1 MEAAMMEFHISRQSR
16 DRYQFDQSLFSYN
29 GNAILANFHAA
40 RIFAQKMN
48 QKLDLVHFP
57 EKTIKAGQINAM
69 GLIDEI
75 LHHIIMLY
83 RQQINPQVMEQALKA
98 ITSQYGRKEVDRL
111 LERFTSEFPPLPVY
125 RKEMTVE
132 QYLSGSTD
140 GVPNQVVSLEE
151 MVLLW
156 VANKN
161 PAQEPFQELFSDSD
175 LQIGTIYGKALQSLY
190 EFFSKQPPFGPD
202 RQNLID
208 MLCAPAINSPYSLT
222 DQLEF
227 IRTRWA
233 DLLGSFL
240 YRLLSGMDFIREENK
255 VSFGGPGPSVIPVYA
270 TGTASLTGLSEPENF
285 TPDREWMPRLV
296 LLAKNTYVWLDQ
308 LSKKY
313 KRAIHHLNEIPNEEL
328 EILAQSGFTGL
339 WLIGLW
345 ERSRASARIKQ
356 LCGNPEAISSAYSL
370 FSYDI
375 AADLG
380 GQAAYE
386 DLKERAWQY
395 GIRLAS
401 DMVPNH
407 MAIDSPWVV
416 EHPDWF
422 LSLEHSPFPSYTFQG
437 PDLSA
442 NPSISI
448 KLEDHYYNRTDA
460 SVVFQR
466 IDKRSGDTRYVY
478 HGNDGT
484 TMPWNDT
491 AQLNYLNPEVREAII
506 QTILSVARRFPIIRF
521 DAAMTL
527 AKKHYQRL
535 WFPEPG
541 TGGAIPSRAE
551 QGLTKEQ
558 FDALNPIEFW
568 REVVDRAAVEAPDTL
583 LLAEAFWLMEGYFVR
598 TLGMHRVYNS
608 AFMNM
613 LRNEE
618 NAGYRQLIKNTLE
631 FEPEILKRYVNF
643 MNNPDERTAV
653 EQFGKGDKYFGICI
667 LMATMP
673 GLPMFGHGQVEG
685 YAEKYGM
692 EFYKAYWEEEV
703 DQGLVSRHQREVFP
717 LLHRR
722 ALFAGIENFHMYDL
736 FSGHGTVDE
745 NVFVYSNRMGDQNS
759 LVVFNNKFSSTQ
771 GWANLSVP
779 TSVKET
785 KDKRSITQRT
795 VAQGLGIQSQ
805 PNAFVVFRDQVT
817 NLEYL
822 RPLKELVEKGFYV
835 QLNAYEYHVFI
846 DFHVVG
852 DDEWGSYSQLYA
864 YLNGRGVPNL
874 QDAMQ
879 ELLLQPVQHPF
890 REIFNPGYFTYLLQK
905 IGSTPEKATFQEA
918 GKKVS
923 HLLEGIS
930 QMGYPHKE
938 LEAVQVEM
946 MDKLSILLA
955 LPDIEKSI
963 PMPGSRKYQDAVNF
977 LKQGLEEK
985 ENWFTLLSWLF
996 THNLG
1001 KMGVKDGFE
1010 DLSLSWL
1017 EEWQFAKTIDHTLKD
1032 LGMSDDTAW
1041 RMNIKLH
1048 LLISQ
1053 QRWYEQLGKLP
1064 LCQIVNIW
1072 LSNTAIQQ
1080 YLGINR
1086 FKDILWFNQESM
1098 DSFCWWMFSLAV
1110 VQTQSDPRHTA
1121 NSFVE
1126 QILGAYE
1133 IIQGLKKAATKA
1145 DFQIDRLLEALEE

>member
-541 TGGAIPSRAE
+541 TGGTIPSRAE

-568 REVVDRAAVEAPDTL
+568 RELVDRAAVEAPDTL

>member
-1 MEAAMMEFHISRQSR
+1 MMEFHISRQSR
-16 DRYQFDQSLFSYN
+16 DRYQFDLSLFSYN

-40 RIFAQKMN
+40 RVFAQKMN
-48 QKLDLVHFP
+48 QKLDLIHYP
-57 EKTIKAGQINAM
+57 EKSIKAGQINAM

-75 LHHIIMLY
+75 LHHIVMLY
-83 RQQINPQVMEQALKA
+83 RQQKNPKVMEQALKTLVA
-98 ITSQYGRKEVDRL
+98 QFGHKSVDRL
-111 LERFTSEFPPLPVY
+111 LERFTTEFPPLAVY
-125 RKEMTVE
+125 RQEMTVE
-132 QYLSGSTD
+132 QYLGGSSD
-140 GVPNQVVSLEE
+140 GISNQVSTLEE
-151 MVLLW
+151 LILLW
-156 VANKN
+156 VTNKN
-161 PAQEPFQELFSDSD
+161 PAQEPYQELFSDSN
-175 LQIGTIYGKALQSLY
+175 LLSETIYGKAVQSLY
-190 EFFSKQPPFGPD
+190 EFFNTQPPFGPD
-202 RQNLID
+202 QQNLID
-208 MLCAPAINSPYSLT
+208 LLRAPSVNSPYSLT
-222 DQLEF
+222 AQLEF

-233 DLLGSFL
+233 DLLGKFL
-240 YRLLSGMDFIREENK
+240 YRLLSSMDFIKEEDK
-255 VSFGGPGPSVIPVYA
+255 VSFGGPGPTVIPVYA
-270 TGTASLTGLSEPENF
+270 SGTASLTGMNEPENF

-308 LSKKY
+308 LGKKY
-313 KRAIHHLNEIPNEEL
+313 GKPIHHLNEIPNEEL
-328 EILAQSGFTGL
+328 ATLAQSGFTGL

-345 ERSRASARIKQ
+345 ERSRASAKIKQ

-370 FSYDI
+370 FNYEI

-380 GQAAYE
+380 GQTAYE
-386 DLKERAWQY
+386 DLKERAWQH

-407 MAIDSPWVV
+407 MAIDSPWVI

-422 LSLEHSPFPSYTFQG
+422 LSLDHSPFPSYTFQG

-442 NPSISI
+442 DPNVSI
-448 KLEDHYYNRTDA
+448 KLEDHYFNRTDA

-466 IDKRSGDTRYVY
+466 VNKNTGETRYVY

-506 QTILSVARRFPIIRF
+506 QTILSVARKFPIIRF

-551 QGLTKEQ
+551 AGLTKEQ
-558 FDALNPIEFW
+558 FDALNPVEFW

-692 EFYKAYWEEEV
+692 EFYKAYWDEEI
-703 DQGLVSRHQREVFP
+703 DQSLVERHQREVFP

-736 FSGHGTVDE
+736 FSGHGSVDE
-745 NVFVYSNRMGDQNS
+745 NVFVYSNRMGEQNT

-771 GWANLSVP
+771 GWANISAP
-779 TSVKET
+779 TAVKET
-785 KDKRSITQRT
+785 KEKRRIAQHTL
-795 VAQGLGIQSQ
+795 AQGLGIKQQS
-805 PNAFVVFRDQVT
+805 NAFVVFRDQT
-817 NLEYL
+817 NNLEYV
-822 RPLKELVEKGFYV
+822 RPVQEIIEKGFFI
-835 QLNAYEYHVFI
+835 QLNAYEYHVFV
-846 DFHVVG
+846 DFHVVQ

-874 QDAMQ
+874 QQAMQ

-890 REIFNPGYFTYLLQK
+890 QQITNPGYFTFLLEQK
-905 IGSTPEKATFQEA
+905 GSAPSRAVLQEA

-930 QMGYPHKE
+930 HMGYPRKE
-938 LEAVQVEM
+938 LDSVQVEIL
-946 MDKLSILLA
+946 DKLDILLT
-955 LPDIEKSI
+955 LPEIEKAM
-963 PMPGSRKYQDAVNF
+963 PMPGSRKYKEATGF
-977 LKQGLEEK
+977 LKEGLEEK
-985 ENWFTLLSWLF
+985 DNWLTLLGWLF

-1001 KMGVKDGFE
+1001 KMADKEKFE

-1017 EEWQFAKTIDHTLKD
+1017 EEWQFAKTLERTVRD
-1032 LGMSDDTAW
+1032 LGASDASAW
-1041 RMNIKLH
+1041 RMSVTLR

-1064 LCQIVNIW
+1064 LSQIVTTW
-1072 LSNTAIQQ
+1072 LSNPAIQQ
-1080 YLGINR
+1080 YLGVNR
-1086 FKDILWFNQESM
+1086 FKDVLWFNQEAL
-1098 DSFCWWMFSLAV
+1098 DSFSWWIFTLAV
-1110 VQTQSDPRHTA
+1110 IQTNSNPSHTA
-1121 NSFVE
+1121 SSFVE

-1133 IIQGLKKAATKA
+1133 IVQGLKKAASQA
-1145 DFQIDRLLEALEE
+1145 NFQVDKLLEALEE

>member
-541 TGGAIPSRAE
+541 TGGTIPSRAE